1 MKAMFPGS
9 LAVSRRFE
17 TIFIELEDRMPAPLD
32 GALVTGYAAEQPGT
46 PACALRIESGGRPI
60 VYSGDTAWSDDLV
73 EATRGADVF
82 ICEAYFFSKQVPYH
96 LDHETLREH
105 RARLDCERVVL
116 THMGPDMLT
125 HQHRAA
131 FECAHDGMR
140 ISI

>member
-82 ICEAYFFSKQVPYH
+82 ICEAYFFSKQVPY
-96 LDHETLREH
+96 TTSTTRPCANTA
-105 RARLDCERVVL
+105 RAL
-116 THMGPDMLT
+116 TASASSSPIWAPTCSPTSIGQPSSALT
-125 HQHRAA
+125 MA
-131 FECAHDGMR
+131 
-140 ISI
+140 